1 MKFVYYV
8 VEKLACNEE
17 EILNSVT
24 AVCTTEIL
32 ANHAVEN
39 SIDHIK
45 EAKNNLG
52 FGECISEY
60 SYRDGAG
67 IEHLILTYGNDKKL
81 TYEWKIRGIVLT
93 ES

>member
-17 EILNSVT
+17 EILNSVKM
-24 AVCTTEIL
+24 VCTTEML

-45 EAKNNLG
+45 EVKNNLG

-81 TYEWKIRGIVLT
+81 TYEWKVHGIVLT

>member
-8 VEKLACNEE
+8 VERLACNEV
-17 EILNSVT
+17 EILNGVT
-24 AVCTTEIL
+24 KVCTTEIL

-45 EAKNNLG
+45 EVKNNLG
-52 FGECISEY
+52 FGECVSEY

-67 IEHLILTYGNDKKL
+67 IEHLILTYENDKKL
-81 TYEWKIRGIVLT
+81 TYEWKVRGIVLT

>member
-8 VEKLACNEE
+8 VERLACNEE
-17 EILNSVT
+17 EILNSVKT
-24 AVCTTEIL
+24 VCTTEIL

-39 SIDHIK
+39 FIDHIR
-45 EAKNNLG
+45 EVKNKLG
-52 FGECISEY
+52 FGECVSEY

-81 TYEWKIRGIVLT
+81 TYEWKVRGIVLT